1 MASIDR
7 NPLPKGC
14 GRFKIVTNSAQE
26 TIDLGKKLGRHLRK
40 GDVLGLIGDLGSGKT
55 TMVKGI
61 ALGLKVKQND
71 AVSSPTFV
79 LIKEYRGRIPLY
91 HFDLYRLDKIKDIA
105 YLGVEEYLFNDGVCV
120 IEWAEKMK
128 MLLPDYLQVNL
139 AVKGENK
146 REFKFLAHDKRYE
159 VILQGLV

>member
-1 MASIDR
+1 M
-7 NPLPKGC
+7 
-14 GRFKIVTNSAQE
+14 KIVTNSAQE
-26 TIDLGKKLGRHLRK
+26 TIELGKKLGRHLRK
-40 GDVLGLIGDLGSGKT
+40 GDVLGLIGELGSGKT
-55 TMVKGI
+55 TMVQGI
-61 ALGLKVKQND
+61 AAGLKVKQND

-105 YLGVEEYLFNDGVCV
+105 YLGVEEYMFNDGACV

-139 AVKGENK
+139 TVKGENK
-146 REFKFLAHDKRYE
+146 REFKFLAHDKRYD
-159 VILQGLV
+159 VILRVLSRDSYR